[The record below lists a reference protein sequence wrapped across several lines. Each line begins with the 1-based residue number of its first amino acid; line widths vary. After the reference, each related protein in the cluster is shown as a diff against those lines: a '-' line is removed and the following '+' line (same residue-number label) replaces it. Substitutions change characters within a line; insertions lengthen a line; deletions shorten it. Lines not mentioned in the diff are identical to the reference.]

1 MFRKARPLST
11 PSRAPL
17 TASQGTLA
25 LIQEACLLS
34 QPDTGR
40 CLGCYGHNELSDPSL
55 LLRLLPGQGGRQTGH
70 NHNSKGSYNT
80 FEVIDVCELI

>member
-1 MFRKARPLST
+1 M

-17 TASQGTLA
+17 TVSQDTLA

-34 QPDTGR
+34 QPDTGHR
-40 CLGCYGHNELSDPSL
+40 LGCYGHTELSDPSL

-80 FEVIDVCELI
+80 FKVIDICELI